1 MQLKATRPS
10 RIVTAMK
17 RGLLLAALLLVPS
30 LALAQPFE
38 FGILGGKAESMEDGF
53 DFDFDQD
60 LIEVFFAARVDEATM
75 FRIKLGDTDMPFTT
89 AGNPVSDGSLQYVTG
104 EIEYQSHE
112 IWGRSGIFAGP
123 GVYRGRS
130 SSTDV
135 EETAFGLVGGVN
147 TSVALTRRIDILV
160 ELAYHWAK
168 FEEDYT
174 FITAAAG
181 LKMSF

>member
-1 MQLKATRPS
+1 MQLKATRPT

-30 LALAQPFE
+30 LTLAQPFE

-60 LIEVFFAARVDEATM
+60 VIEVFFAARIDESTR
-75 FRIKLGDTDMPFTT
+75 FRIKLGDADMPFSTD
-89 AGNPVSDGSLQYVTG
+89 GDPINDGSLQYLTG
-104 EIEYQSHE
+104 EIEYVSHE

-130 SSTDV
+130 SSANL

-147 TSVALTRRIDILV
+147 TSITLTRRIDILV